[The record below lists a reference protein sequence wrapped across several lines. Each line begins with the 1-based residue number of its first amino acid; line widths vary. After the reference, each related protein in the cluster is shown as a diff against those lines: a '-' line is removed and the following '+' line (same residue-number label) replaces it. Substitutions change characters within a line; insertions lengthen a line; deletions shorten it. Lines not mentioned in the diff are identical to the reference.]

1 MRGNRPV
8 KKVIIKIISKRREFD
23 ERLTD
28 LIGNLLESE
37 SMYGKRQRDFTF
49 KDAIEEIVG
58 DTDTEFLEKLT
69 ESFEDSQAIEV
80 ITEGFIM
87 EDNDGN
93 IEIEY
98 DENDS
103 EDSNGTIVRIIFN
116 RNEPGLVS
124 VVREG
129 DINTMLSFESGKRH
143 KSVYNTPYMPFEL
156 SINTIEV
163 KNTVLTDG
171 RLFLNYLIEIKGLSC
186 DRCTIDFEITQP

>member
-1 MRGNRPV
+1 M

>member
-1 MRGNRPV
+1 M

-103 EDSNGTIVRIIFN
+103 EDFNGTIVRIIFN

-186 DRCTIDFEITQP
+186 DRCTIYFEITQP

>member
-1 MRGNRPV
+1 MRGNSQI

-103 EDSNGTIVRIIFN
+103 EGANGTVIRIIFN

-129 DINTMLSFESGKRH
+129 EMNTMLSFESGKRH
-143 KSVYNTPYMPFEL
+143 KSIYNTPYMPFEL

>member
-1 MRGNRPV
+1 M

-69 ESFEDSQAIEV
+69 ESFEDSQAIEI
-80 ITEGFIM
+80 ITEGFIV

-103 EDSNGTIVRIIFN
+103 EDFNGTIVRIIFN

>member
-1 MRGNRPV
+1 MRGNYPV

-103 EDSNGTIVRIIFN
+103 EDFNGTIVRIIFN

>member
-1 MRGNRPV
+1 M

-143 KSVYNTPYMPFEL
+143 KSVYNTPYIHNGASSSDNP
-156 SINTIEV
+156 
-163 KNTVLTDG
+163 
-171 RLFLNYLIEIKGLSC
+171 SC
-186 DRCTIDFEITQP
+186 CHRTQGTQ

>member
-103 EDSNGTIVRIIFN
+103 EDFNGTIVRIIFN

>member
-80 ITEGFIM
+80 ITEGLIM

-103 EDSNGTIVRIIFN
+103 EDFNGTIVRIIFN

>member
-1 MRGNRPV
+1 M

-80 ITEGFIM
+80 ITEGLIM

-103 EDSNGTIVRIIFN
+103 EDFNGTIVRIIFN

>member
-1 MRGNRPV
+1 M

-37 SMYGKRQRDFTF
+37 SLYGKRLLDFTF
-49 KDAIEEIVG
+49 KDAIEDIVG

-80 ITEGFIM
+80 ITEGLIM

-103 EDSNGTIVRIIFN
+103 EDFNGTIVRIIFN

>member
-1 MRGNRPV
+1 M

-103 EDSNGTIVRIIFN
+103 EDFNGTIVRIIFN

>member
-1 MRGNRPV
+1 M

-103 EDSNGTIVRIIFN
+103 EDFNGTIVRIIFN

-156 SINTIEV
+156 TINTIEV